1 MRRSAWLFSFAL
13 IIGLLFGNGSASALP
28 GDGSSEL
35 LVSGGFNH
43 TQNSDTGSL
52 NVDLSYGYYLTP
64 GWQLGIRQA
73 INSTFV
79 DDGGDFWLATTT
91 PFLNYNFRLTNIIV
105 PYLGGFIGLAWN
117 DRDATGTAGPQG
129 GVKFFVHN
137 NTFLNLGYRYEV
149 FFSRIDTV
157 DNNSSRGNHVGNIGV
172 GFTWG
177 GTPSKP

>member
-13 IIGLLFGNGSASALP
+13 IIGLLFGNGSANALP

-91 PFLNYNFRLTNIIV
+91 PL
-105 PYLGGFIGLAWN
+105 P
-117 DRDATGTAGPQG
+117 
-129 GVKFFVHN
+129 
-137 NTFLNLGYRYEV
+137 
-149 FFSRIDTV
+149 
-157 DNNSSRGNHVGNIGV
+157 
-172 GFTWG
+172 
-177 GTPSKP
+177 